1 MTPGDKDA
9 LIIVDV
15 QNDFCPGGGLEVAE
29 GDQVV
34 PLANRLAPRFRTVV
48 LTQDWHPADHL
59 SFASNH
65 EDARPFEQVEVDY
78 GQQILWPDHCVQGT
92 RGAEFHPDLDTGVAE
107 LIIRKGFRKDIDSY
121 SAFRENDGRTR
132 TGLDGFLKEVGI
144 ERVFLLGLAYDVC
157 VRYSA
162 EDAAEAGY
170 DTFVIEDACRAVGMD
185 GAVEATE
192 KSFAERGIRR
202 IQSEDFR

>member
-34 PLANRLAPRFRTVV
+34 PLANRLAPRFGTVV

-65 EDARPFEQVEVDY
+65 EDARPFEQIEVAY
-78 GQQILWPDHCVQGT
+78 GQQILWPDHCIQGSK
-92 RGAEFHPDLDTGVAE
+92 GAEFHPDLDTQRAE

-132 TGLDGFLKEVGI
+132 TGLDGFLKEIGV

-170 DTFVIEDACRAVGMD
+170 DTFVIEDACRAVGME

-202 IQSEDFR
+202 IQMEDFR